1 MTNGQ
6 SDNSPNGEV
15 LKSVAHLT
23 VDDDLY
29 FGIQIASSARGPYV
43 DAFLATDAEIVQEHK
58 PIRGIG
64 FFEGE
69 DGLLI
74 EHAGVKYRVTMACAE

>member
-1 MTNGQ
+1 MFVG
-6 SDNSPNGEV
+6 
-15 LKSVAHLT
+15 
-23 VDDDLY
+23 
-29 FGIQIASSARGPYV
+29 F